1 MKNIN
6 SDNHSNPIF
15 DEEDNP
21 SFNILE
27 WIMRFIKYWYLF
39 VISVLIFMA
48 VAYYQNRSFVPT
60 YNSTLRML
68 LKQESGSLSY
78 MQNMTQNFGVVD
90 KTNIENQI
98 LLLRSQ
104 DLIARTID
112 SLPQFSI
119 DFYKKKQFKNVPL
132 YGRSP
137 ISIEIINIYEEGY
150 YMYYSYKKRDS
161 HSFTITIYDNTDNEI
176 ETIEG
181 TFNEPIGCKYFLV
194 KVIPNS
200 DFMDL
205 KTVNF
210 QFRTRQSLISE
221 FFAKLQI
228 RLIENTSVL
237 DVSVNSD
244 NPARDVDFLTQHAK
258 SFLGDNLDKKNY
270 EADKTIQFINSQLS
284 IISDSLTQSESNL
297 NSFKIANNM
306 YGENNTT
313 MLTSKMDELQ
323 QVGKQIRLRDEYF
336 KYLRNYLK
344 SNIDRE
350 SLASP
355 ATLGIQEPRLIALV
369 DKYNELQIKLLDL
382 GAKNPQYEV
391 VSGQI
396 AQIKNQLNE
405 LMASVDDV
413 YKIEKNSYHKDL
425 EQLNRLLMAGPT
437 KNITQLTYTAS
448 I

>member
-60 YNSTLRML
+60 YSSSLRML

-150 YMYYSYKKRDS
+150 YMYYSYKKEIAVRLQLP
-161 HSFTITIYDNTDNEI
+161 FTTT
-176 ETIEG
+176 
-181 TFNEPIGCKYFLV
+181 
-194 KVIPNS
+194 
-200 DFMDL
+200 
-205 KTVNF
+205 
-210 QFRTRQSLISE
+210 
-221 FFAKLQI
+221 QI
-228 RLIENTSVL
+228 MR
-237 DVSVNSD
+237 
-244 NPARDVDFLTQHAK
+244 
-258 SFLGDNLDKKNY
+258 
-270 EADKTIQFINSQLS
+270 
-284 IISDSLTQSESNL
+284 
-297 NSFKIANNM
+297 
-306 YGENNTT
+306 
-313 MLTSKMDELQ
+313 
-323 QVGKQIRLRDEYF
+323 
-336 KYLRNYLK
+336 
-344 SNIDRE
+344 
-350 SLASP
+350 
-355 ATLGIQEPRLIALV
+355 
-369 DKYNELQIKLLDL
+369 
-382 GAKNPQYEV
+382 
-391 VSGQI
+391 
-396 AQIKNQLNE
+396 
-405 LMASVDDV
+405 
-413 YKIEKNSYHKDL
+413 
-425 EQLNRLLMAGPT
+425 
-437 KNITQLTYTAS
+437 
-448 I
+448 